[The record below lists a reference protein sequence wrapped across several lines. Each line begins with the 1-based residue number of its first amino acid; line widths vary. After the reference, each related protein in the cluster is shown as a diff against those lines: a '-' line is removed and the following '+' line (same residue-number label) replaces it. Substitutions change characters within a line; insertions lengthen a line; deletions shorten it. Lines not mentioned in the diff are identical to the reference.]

1 MRKQRNMFQTKE
13 QDKTPKELNEVG
25 TENLL
30 EKEFRVVIIK
40 MIKELKRIW
49 DEQSEKFLTKS
60 LKYRWT
66 GDE

>member
-1 MRKQRNMFQTKE
+1 MFQTKE